1 MHGRINMVKA
11 TSRKALLQ
19 FAKRTLK
26 DTYRI
31 YKEYAGLTRITDE
44 MIETYAN
51 LIELNHQRGQI
62 TTQQDVLS
70 ILYK

>member
-1 MHGRINMVKA
+1 MVKA
-11 TSRKALLQ
+11 ISKNALLQ

-31 YKEYAGLTRITDE
+31 YKEHSGLTLITND
-44 MIETYAN
+44 MIETLAN
-51 LIELNHQRGQI
+51 LIELKHQQGQI